1 MLHIYIYD
9 ISDLRVNYL
18 CNYRENDRYKINI
31 TLKVTRKSDK
41 REEKLDL
48 LFLVKVTIFST
59 FPNLVNI

>member
-1 MLHIYIYD
+1 M
-9 ISDLRVNYL
+9 NYT
-18 CNYRENDRYKINI
+18 YREEWQLHTPLRIVSSCKINI
-31 TLKVTRKSDK
+31 TLKITRKSDK